1 MCMGGSKAPAPSPL
15 APPPIQ
21 GQDEAAMQSRDQE
34 RKRQAARAGS
44 SSTILT
50 GPSGA
55 QAPVGQGK
63 TLLGS

>member
-1 MCMGGSKAPAPSPL
+1 MCMGGPKAPAPSPL

-21 GQDEAAMQSRDQE
+21 GQDEAMTQSRDQE
-34 RKRQAARAGS
+34 RRRQAAQAGR

-55 QAPVGQGK
+55 QAPSGQGK

>member
-1 MCMGGSKAPAPSPL
+1 MGGSSSPTPSPL

-21 GQDEAAMQSRDQE
+21 GQDEAMTQSRDQE
-34 RKRQAARAGS
+34 RRRQAAKAGS

-55 QAPVGQGK
+55 QAPAGQGK